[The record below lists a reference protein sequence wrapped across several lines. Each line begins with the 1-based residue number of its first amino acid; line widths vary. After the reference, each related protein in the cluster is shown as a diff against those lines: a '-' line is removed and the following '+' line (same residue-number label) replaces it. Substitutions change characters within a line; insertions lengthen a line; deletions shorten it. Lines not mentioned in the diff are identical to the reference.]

1 MSGVFETQVINSL
14 AFKVTC
20 LKFSNNLIYLGDDK
34 GQINLY
40 KFDKDDGNK
49 MNLLQKSIA
58 ISKKSIE

>member
-20 LKFSNNLIYLGDDK
+20 MEFSNNLIYLGDDK

-40 KFDKDDGNK
+40 KFDKDDVNK
-49 MNLLQKSIA
+49 RIYYKNP
-58 ISKKSIE
+58 